1 MLTMCLHARAHTSY
15 YTPCYLAISA
25 TSLLLKAMPAKVP
38 KAVNS
43 GLGCV
48 LTAVASI
55 WSLFLCAVTC
65 AILPLLHVHALSLAV
80 PSRMPFDIFIA
91 QHKPPDACM

>member
-1 MLTMCLHARAHTSY
+1 MLTMCLHARAHGSY

-25 TSLLLKAMPAKVP
+25 TSLLLKALPAKVP

-55 WSLFLCAVTC
+55 WSLSLCVLARVV
-65 AILPLLHVHALSLAV
+65 AIDQRPRVHAVSLAV
-80 PSRMPFDIFIA
+80 PSPYA
-91 QHKPPDACM
+91 V